1 MWARA
6 ASPALAGFV
15 FVPSIGATTPH
26 RRPPPRTR
34 RSASFASVESVKAA
48 SDVYAPVSGTVTEVN
63 SALASDSAAVN
74 KEAESG
80 AWFVKLQIKD
90 PKELEALLDAK
101 AYKALCD
108 AEKH

>member
-1 MWARA
+1 MGADA
-6 ASPALAGFV
+6 GCSCGLPTASLSGLHF
-15 FVPSIGATTPH
+15 TPPTH
-26 RRPPPRTR
+26 SHNP

-63 SALASDSAAVN
+63 SALATDSAAVN

>member
-1 MWARA
+1 MRA
-6 ASPALAGFV
+6 SSSGLPT
-15 FVPSIGATTPH
+15 ATLSGLHFTPPTH
-26 RRPPPRTR
+26 THSHNP

-63 SALASDSAAVN
+63 SALATDSAAVN